1 MQHVVLSGGVQP
13 RQLPTSPLAC
23 PSCSK
28 LLQRLLL
35 HVLGSSPSKGM
46 EGVSLERCHAL
57 LQDRNG
63 SHLMEVGTGG
73 GRGIVCGLGCSCYS
87 WRQGQKE

>member
-1 MQHVVLSGGVQP
+1 VPASHPLSAP
-13 RQLPTSPLAC
+13 

-46 EGVSLERCHAL
+46 EGVALERCHAL

-63 SHLMEVGTGG
+63 SHLMEAVFQTAPDDFFAKLTTLCFKGH
-73 GRGIVCGLGCSCYS
+73 LLP
-87 WRQGQKE
+87 